1 MKENIFS
8 SFYAKVLS
16 FFTSGKNEGESA
28 RDNATNRLKLVLMQ
42 DRSNLDG
49 ATMQKMR
56 EQLVAVI
63 SKYIEID
70 TEALDLNLEGDGE
83 EIALM
88 LNIPVIRARTKEEI
102 EEIEAQEEEA
112 KRAEIEEA
120 LKAQSEDKNQ
130 EENLDNESS
139 EEHQDNDSDEEV
151 VEAQEN
157 SDENESDESEF
168 SENEDT
174 PNGDEEPTINEEQ
187 DESSKKKHRKTKKYT
202 DTEQE
207 N

>member
-8 SFYAKVLS
+8 NFYSKVLN
-16 FFTSGKNEGESA
+16 FFTSNKQDENSA
-28 RDNATNRLKLVLMQ
+28 RDNATNRLKLVLLQ

-56 EQLVAVI
+56 EQIISVI

-102 EEIEAQEEEA
+102 EEIEAQEL
-112 KRAEIEEA
+112 KEIEEA
-120 LKAQSEDKNQ
+120 KKAAIEEALAKENDVSSDDANDIETVQQDSQEDNYENS
-130 EENLDNESS
+130 EEN
-139 EEHQDNDSDEEV
+139 
-151 VEAQEN
+151 
-157 SDENESDESEF
+157 
-168 SENEDT
+168 
-174 PNGDEEPTINEEQ
+174 
-187 DESSKKKHRKTKKYT
+187 SSKEKDEQPETEETEETSNTEDEQTSDSEQTEENNNSQKSEKNKKKNK
-202 DTEQE
+202 D
-207 N
+207 

>member
-8 SFYAKVLS
+8 NFYTKVLN
-16 FFTSGKNEGESA
+16 FFTSGKNEGESS
-28 RDNATNRLKLVLMQ
+28 RDTASNRLKLVLMQ

-56 EQLVAVI
+56 EQLIEVI

-102 EEIEAQEEEA
+102 EEIEAKEEEA
-112 KRAEIEEA
+112 QKAAIEEA
-120 LKAQSEDKNQ
+120 LKAKEESEENKETENTTEENNDETASEEEEEEKQQNEENELNYSEETNNQESHENSEENSVETENNTEEDK
-130 EENLDNESS
+130 
-139 EEHQDNDSDEEV
+139 
-151 VEAQEN
+151 
-157 SDENESDESEF
+157 
-168 SENEDT
+168 
-174 PNGDEEPTINEEQ
+174 P
-187 DESSKKKHRKTKKYT
+187 KKTKK
-202 DTEQE
+202 
-207 N
+207 NKK

>member
-120 LKAQSEDKNQ
+120 LKAQSEDENQ
-130 EENLDNESS
+130 EQNLDNESS
-139 EEHQDNDSDEEV
+139 EENQDNDSDEEV

>member
-8 SFYAKVLS
+8 NFYSKVLN
-16 FFTSGKNEGESA
+16 FFTSNKQDENSA
-28 RDNATNRLKLVLMQ
+28 RDNATNRLKLVLLQ

-56 EQLVAVI
+56 EQIISVI

-102 EEIEAQEEEA
+102 EEIEAQEL
-112 KRAEIEEA
+112 KEIEEA
-120 LKAQSEDKNQ
+120 KKAAIEEALAKENNVSSDDTDDNETEQQDSQ
-130 EENLDNESS
+130 EENSENS
-139 EEHQDNDSDEEV
+139 EENSSKEKDEQPETEETSNTEDEQSSDI
-151 VEAQEN
+151 
-157 SDENESDESEF
+157 
-168 SENEDT
+168 
-174 PNGDEEPTINEEQ
+174 EPTEENNNSQ
-187 DESSKKKHRKTKKYT
+187 KSEKNKKKNK
-202 DTEQE
+202 D
-207 N
+207 

>member
-8 SFYAKVLS
+8 NFYSKVLN
-16 FFTSGKNEGESA
+16 FFTSNKQDENSA
-28 RDNATNRLKLVLMQ
+28 RDNATNRLKLVLLQ

-56 EQLVAVI
+56 EQIISVI

-102 EEIEAQEEEA
+102 EEIEAQEL
-112 KRAEIEEA
+112 KEIEEA
-120 LKAQSEDKNQ
+120 KKAAIEEALAKENNVSSDDTDDNETEQQDSQ
-130 EENLDNESS
+130 EENSENS
-139 EEHQDNDSDEEV
+139 EENSSKEKDEQPETEETSNTEDEQTSDI
-151 VEAQEN
+151 
-157 SDENESDESEF
+157 
-168 SENEDT
+168 
-174 PNGDEEPTINEEQ
+174 EPTEENNNSQ
-187 DESSKKKHRKTKKYT
+187 KSEKNKKKNK
-202 DTEQE
+202 D
-207 N
+207 

>member
-8 SFYAKVLS
+8 NFYSKVLN
-16 FFTSGKNEGESA
+16 FFTSNKQDENSA
-28 RDNATNRLKLVLMQ
+28 RDNATNRLKLVLLQ

-56 EQLVAVI
+56 EQIISVI

-102 EEIEAQEEEA
+102 EEIEAQEL
-112 KRAEIEEA
+112 KEIEEA
-120 LKAQSEDKNQ
+120 KKAAIEEALAKENDISSDDTDDNETEQQDSQ
-130 EENLDNESS
+130 EENSENS
-139 EEHQDNDSDEEV
+139 EENSSKEKDEQPETEETEETSNTEDEQSSDI
-151 VEAQEN
+151 
-157 SDENESDESEF
+157 
-168 SENEDT
+168 
-174 PNGDEEPTINEEQ
+174 EPTEENNNSQ
-187 DESSKKKHRKTKKYT
+187 KSEKNKKKNK
-202 DTEQE
+202 D
-207 N
+207 